1 MNASEELRDYLARLH
16 TRLRVGAIARG
27 AAVLGGIALGVTP
40 LLVVFANRYAFSA
53 ASVRGSRLVLLAA
66 LCAGAVLGLAIP
78 LWRLNRQRVIRRAES
93 HFPQFEERLR
103 TFAQREGEAAAAAG
117 APGSG
122 AFGELLAADTLRV
135 ARTARPA
142 SLVSTTLLAGL
153 LSCGG
158 GVRGYPGVAD
168 PLRAGVYGLWR
179 GADVVGAARRP
190 PL

>member
-78 LWRLNRQRVIRRAES
+78 LWRLNRQRVIR
-93 HFPQFEERLR
+93 LI
-103 TFAQREGEAAAAAG
+103 
-117 APGSG
+117 
-122 AFGELLAADTLRV
+122 
-135 ARTARPA
+135 
-142 SLVSTTLLAGL
+142 GL
-153 LSCGG
+153 S
-158 GVRGYPGVAD
+158 GVREPRHGPRLHPED
-168 PLRAGVYGLWR
+168 HRAR
-179 GADVVGAARRP
+179 
-190 PL
+190 